1 MADRRG
7 PPSEFQD
14 RAAEIADHTGVFFDN
29 WHDRSSNVSRNA
41 RARLPRGDRSKP
53 IGEILTTNRSQSPV
67 EGVSTERSQFDT
79 VFTVLRPTKQS
90 HRSGR
95 CDFVRL
101 RVKNGPL
108 RGVRAS
114 APDRANPI
122 SGGSC
127 DQTKPIRGGVLVR
140 FHRTW
145 APFRILPGAREPT
158 SRNRSGLQLGKLPV
172 EKFRSPCVLRNGG
185 LRSLTSRKPRARGS
199 SALGLGARLNIVW

>member
-127 DQTKPIRGGVLVR
+127 DQTKPIRGEVEEVSSFDSSERGPHSESSPVRGNRPPETGV
-140 FHRTW
+140 
-145 APFRILPGAREPT
+145 ASNSGSFR
-158 SRNRSGLQLGKLPV
+158 
-172 EKFRSPCVLRNGG
+172 
-185 LRSLTSRKPRARGS
+185 LRS
-199 SALGLGARLNIVW
+199 SAPLAF